1 VKRVCMDSFHD
12 VLDGCP
18 LVHFMSAI
26 SSGVQELAHAHK
38 MLVVL
43 TSARFRSHRI
53 APRKQEK
60 ES

>member
-18 LVHFMSAI
+18 PVPFMSAI
-26 SSGVQELAHAHK
+26 SSGVQELAHAHN

-43 TSARFRSHRI
+43 SAFVRI
-53 APRKQEK
+53 V
-60 ES
+60 